1 MSTNASYMLGLIRSR
16 LAGERFDVIGL
27 KIGDIVRSPE
37 EDEVAGPASG
47 EKSWLEVMLDG
58 SVYKIKANK
67 VNMTWEQQ
75 NSWLEEYNKNPKQ
88 GSVF

>member
-1 MSTNASYMLGLIRSR
+1 MSTNASYMLGLIRAR

-27 KIGDIVRSPE
+27 KIGDVVRGPE
-37 EDEVAGPASG
+37 EEVVAGPASG

-58 SVYKIKANK
+58 SVYKITAKK
-67 VNMTWEQQ
+67 MDMTWEQQ
-75 NSWLEEYNKNPKQ
+75 KAWLDEFNRNPTQ